1 MSDQKWTAKQ
11 HLKGRGA
18 TPLATVTGVVAIAL
32 LLLWASSAIAA
43 GPTPT
48 VSSDE
53 TAAQVDTTFT
63 YQGRLQKSGQTLDG
77 TCDFQFSLWDAD
89 SSGVQQGSTQTKS
102 GVQVSQGLFTVSLD
116 FGPQFTGDARWME
129 TAVQCAGDSAFT
141 TLSPRTPLTP
151 VPYASYALG
160 PWTTG
165 VGKITYTGDKVGIG
179 TVSPSFGKL
188 HVAGG
193 SGAGVYGTSSGG
205 SGVVGESSSGGS
217 GVAGLSYQSGGRG
230 VYGYNGLANSVGVF
244 GEANAAGGVGVYG
257 TSTANTGVYGVS
269 SNAFGV
275 WGASSSSVGVY
286 GQSLASSSS
295 GILGISP
302 YIGVQGNATGTNA
315 NRQAL
320 RGDNA
325 GSATGYAGYFYGNVA
340 VYGTLTKNA
349 GAFRID
355 HPLDPANKYL
365 YHSFVESPDM
375 KNIYDG
381 VVTTDANGDATVELP
396 DWFEA
401 LNQDFRYQL
410 TSIGQ
415 FSQAIVSA
423 EIAHNRFS
431 IKTDRPFVKVSWQ
444 VTGIRHDPYAEARRV
459 PVEQDKPAAER
470 GHYIFPEGY
479 GQPYAL
485 GVGALDGAAIPAS
498 TVPSVDPTEAPI
510 QAGGQP

>member
-1 MSDQKWTAKQ
+1 MMINRKWTVKKN
-11 HLKGRGA
+11 LKPWGA
-18 TPLATVTGVVAIAL
+18 ASFWTVVGAVAITL
-32 LLLWASSAIAA
+32 LILLASRAAADGPISAASQNEAA
-43 GPTPT
+43 APL
-48 VSSDE
+48 
-53 TAAQVDTTFT
+53 DTTFT
-63 YQGRLQKSGQTLDG
+63 YQGRLEKSGQPANG

-89 SSGVQQGSTQTKS
+89 SSGAQQGNTQTKS
-102 GVQVSQGLFTVSLD
+102 GVQVSQGLFTVPLD
-116 FGPQFTGDARWME
+116 FGPQFTGDARWLQ
-129 TAVQCAGDSAFT
+129 TAVQCAGDGAFT
-141 TLSPRTPLTP
+141 TLGPRTPLTA
-151 VPYASYALG
+151 VPYAAYALG

-165 VGKITYTGDKVGIG
+165 DGNIAYNSGNVGIG
-179 TVSPSFGKL
+179 TVNPSIGKL
-188 HVAGG
+188 QVAGG
-193 SGAGVYGTSSGG
+193 SFTGIYSTSSGEEALFGESFGG
-205 SGVVGESSSGGS
+205 SGVVGRSYLYGGYGVSGS
-217 GVAGLSYQSGGRG
+217 
-230 VYGYNGLANSVGVF
+230 NGNADSIGVF
-244 GEANAAGGVGVYG
+244 GEANATGGVGVYG
-257 TSTANTGVYGVS
+257 KSNANTGVYGVS

-275 WGASSSSVGVY
+275 WGASTSSLGVY
-286 GQSLASSSS
+286 GQSSAPSSA
-295 GILGISP
+295 GILGTSS
-302 YIGVQGNATGTNA
+302 YIGVQGNATGSNA
-315 NRQAL
+315 NRQAI

-325 GSATGYAGYFYGNVA
+325 GSATGYAGYFFGNVTVA
-340 VYGTLTKNA
+340 GTLTKNA

-470 GHYIFPEGY
+470 GSYVFPEGY
-479 GQPYAL
+479 GQPHAL
-485 GVGALDGAAIPAS
+485 GVGALDGAAIPVS
-498 TVPSVDPTEAPI
+498 TLPSVDPTEAPI